1 MRSLPIPFSGD
12 IRALDLA
19 DLYLSNSGWR
29 WRWGGL
35 GNRHPNILRLHG
47 YFHDEKR
54 IFLILEFAGRGELY
68 KQLSK
73 VGRFNE
79 KRSSR
84 VSCPSSC
91 MPLIG
96 VAVVLQ
102 GEADRFSGG
111 GGDETPNS
119 TLRKWPT
126 RSGTCTRNTS
136 CTATSSRK
144 TS

>member
-1 MRSLPIPFSGD
+1 MVDAAYLYEAFGTLK
-12 IRALDLA
+12 LDE
-19 DLYLSNSGWR
+19 SSETF
-29 WRWGGL
+29 
-35 GNRHPNILRLHG
+35 NRHKFVGALG

-84 VSCPSSC
+84 VSFPIRI
-91 MPLIG
+91 PLIA
-96 VAVVLQ
+96 VAVV
-102 GEADRFSGG
+102 FSRRRRKEGRKLTVFRWWWG
-111 GGDETPNS
+111 RPAKS

-136 CTATSSRK
+136 CTGTSSPK